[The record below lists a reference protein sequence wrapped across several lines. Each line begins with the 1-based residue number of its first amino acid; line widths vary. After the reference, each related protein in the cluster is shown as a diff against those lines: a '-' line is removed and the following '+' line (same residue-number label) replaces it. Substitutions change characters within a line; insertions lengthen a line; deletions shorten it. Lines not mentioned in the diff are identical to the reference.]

1 MIHKLSKNERLHSKK
16 SIKELFD
23 KGSSFFL
30 YPFKVMVLE
39 INFELP
45 ETNQILFSVSKKK
58 LKKSVDRN
66 LIKRRMRESYR
77 LNKQILGEI
86 NGGKK
91 IIGLIYVSSE
101 IVTFQVIENKIKKTI
116 IYDKY
121 IDSKSSLAEVLSTK
135 QANSPDIVK
144 LYIAVFKY
152 FKIGVSI
159 FIRGY

>member
-1 MIHKLSKNERLHSKK
+1 
-16 SIKELFD
+16 
-23 KGSSFFL
+23 
-30 YPFKVMVLE
+30 MVLE

-101 IVTFQVIENKIKKTI
+101 IVTFQVIENKIKKILTTI
-116 IYDKY
+116 KE
-121 IDSKSSLAEVLSTK
+121 KPLSEK
-135 QANSPDIVK
+135 NNP
-144 LYIAVFKY
+144 
-152 FKIGVSI
+152 
-159 FIRGY
+159 

>member
-1 MIHKLSKNERLHSKK
+1 MNFRLHKNERLHSKK
-16 SIKELFD
+16 LIKELFD

-39 INFELP
+39 INFEIP
-45 ETNQILFSVSKKK
+45 ETNQVLFSVSKKK

-77 LNKQILGEI
+77 LNKQILGEM

-101 IVTFQVIENKIKKTI
+101 IVTFQVIENKIKKILTTI
-116 IYDKY
+116 KE
-121 IDSKSSLAEVLSTK
+121 KPLSEK
-135 QANSPDIVK
+135 NNP
-144 LYIAVFKY
+144 
-152 FKIGVSI
+152 
-159 FIRGY
+159 

>member
-1 MIHKLSKNERLHSKK
+1 MNSRLPKNERLHSKK
-16 SIKELFD
+16 LIKELFD

-45 ETNQILFSVSKKK
+45 ETNQVLFSVSKKK
-58 LKKSVDRN
+58 LKKAVDRN

-77 LNKQILGEI
+77 LNKQILREM

-101 IVTFQVIENKIKKTI
+101 IVTFQVIENKIKKILTTI
-116 IYDKY
+116 KE
-121 IDSKSSLAEVLSTK
+121 KPLSEK
-135 QANSPDIVK
+135 NNP
-144 LYIAVFKY
+144 
-152 FKIGVSI
+152 
-159 FIRGY
+159 